1 MKCIGYK
8 GDTEKKCAVI
18 MKGEVFVSGKIIRY
32 FAGGNTARGF
42 YSLFDSSL
50 EGLNRIFILKG
61 GPGTGKSSLMKDV
74 GKVWSEKGYDIEF
87 LHCSSD
93 PDSVDGVIITSLQV
107 AIVDGTAPH
116 VIEPKLPGA
125 VEEYINLGEAWD
137 SKALASRK
145 NDISEL
151 SKQVS
156 DAFQMAY
163 RTYAEALKVHDD
175 WEKIYFG
182 NMDFEKANQLTDSLL
197 TSFFGEITL
206 NKPSKVQHRFLGAAT
221 PVGAVD
227 FVPNLTEDVPKRYF
241 IKGRPGSGKSTMLK
255 KIVAEGEKRGFDI
268 EVYHCGFDPNSLD
281 MIIIR
286 ELGIAIFDSTAPH
299 EYFPSRDSDEII
311 ELYGT
316 IIAEGT
322 DEKFAEPIRECTVK
336 YREKMEQGKG
346 FLAKAKSLREQLEA
360 IYIENMDF
368 TIVDR
373 HKQAIQMEIQR
384 IADEQN

>member
-1 MKCIGYK
+1 MNCIGYK

>member
-1 MKCIGYK
+1 M
-8 GDTEKKCAVI
+8 
-18 MKGEVFVSGKIIRY
+18 FVSGKIIRY

>member
-8 GDTEKKCAVI
+8 GDTEKKCVVI

-93 PDSVDGVIITSLQV
+93 PDSVDGVIVTSLQV